1 MKIKFT
7 PSARTQLELVI
18 GTLSNDTGFIIGQEF
33 GKIRLVEEM
42 FPINFDESSVD
53 SLYAKMYRKV
63 GDRLMGV
70 FFNNS
75 EPFLSDWFIEDI
87 IIKIKY
93 PQPEFYFYEAEGKY
107 ILLSDITI

>member
-18 GTLSNDTGFIIGQEF
+18 GTLSNETGFIFGREI
-33 GKIRLVEEM
+33 GKIRIVEEL
-42 FPINFDESSVD
+42 FPINFDHTNVD
-53 SLYAKMYRKV
+53 MLYAKIYSKV

-75 EPFLSDWFIEDI
+75 DTFESDWFIEDV
-87 IIKIKY
+87 IIKVKY
-93 PQPEFYFYEAEGKY
+93 PQPEFYFYDLEKKY
-107 ILLSDITI
+107 VPLPDISI

>member
-1 MKIKFT
+1 MNIKFT

-33 GKIRLVEEM
+33 GKIRLIEEL

-53 SLYAKMYRKV
+53 MLYAKMYSKH

-75 EPFLSDWFIEDI
+75 EPFLNDWFIEDI

-93 PQPEFYFYEAEGKY
+93 PQPEFYFYETPGQY
-107 ILLSDITI
+107 VRLPGITI